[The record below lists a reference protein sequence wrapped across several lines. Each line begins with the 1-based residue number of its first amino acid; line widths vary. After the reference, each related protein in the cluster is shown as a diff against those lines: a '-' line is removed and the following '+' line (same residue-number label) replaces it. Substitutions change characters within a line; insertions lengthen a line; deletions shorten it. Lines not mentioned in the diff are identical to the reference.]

1 MTLIK
6 CPECG
11 NEVST
16 GAKACPKCGAKVK
29 KPTSVIT
36 IIVGMIFT
44 AAMLK
49 AIVNSNSNPSQP
61 AKSGADVQNAGTTL
75 LAEQAKNNSSRQ
87 HTRCTEAAEELAR
100 SAMAAMKAKRPGDS
114 EYMLRPCLQFD
125 DAPAKLKKLHADA
138 KQAFDA
144 AEKKRK
150 RSEGVTIGMTQADVL
165 ASSWGKP
172 QKINRTHTTQRTREQ
187 WVYGNG
193 NYLYFEDGILSS
205 VQN

>member
-1 MTLIK
+1 
-6 CPECG
+6 
-11 NEVST
+11 
-16 GAKACPKCGAKVK
+16 
-29 KPTSVIT
+29 
-36 IIVGMIFT
+36 
-44 AAMLK
+44 MLK